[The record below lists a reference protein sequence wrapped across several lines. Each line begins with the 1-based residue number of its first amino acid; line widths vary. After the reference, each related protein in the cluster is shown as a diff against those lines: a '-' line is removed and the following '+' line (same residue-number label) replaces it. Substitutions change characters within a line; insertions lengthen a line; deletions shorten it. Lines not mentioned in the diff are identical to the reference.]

1 MATERQIAANR
12 VNGLKGGVKT
22 PEGKAISRMNARK
35 HGAFVMA
42 LTEHDS
48 EGLRALLDDLHEDL
62 QPVGSV
68 EELLVDKLAITY
80 LRMQRCARA
89 ETTHYL
95 RDWNSAFGQPGK
107 FRYNETLVAIG
118 LYDARL
124 TGQFLRLLHELDW
137 RQARRRNAECGSP
150 AVAPALRSPA
160 ASAGGEESAKAGM
173 RTAENGTER
182 SECGVRLARRSFS
195 EGGSAAFDFAQARE
209 CGVNGQ
215 EEEKMKNEPN
225 SAGVAEP
232 TAAGVPMLDSRRFD
246 HAHGGPEQRRMGRFR
261 GNDGLNAGS

>member
-1 MATERQIAANR
+1 M
-12 VNGLKGGVKT
+12 KT
-22 PEGKAISRMNARK
+22 PEGKAISRMNALK

-95 RDWNSAFGQPGK
+95 RDWNSAFGEPGK

-124 TGQFLRLLHELDW
+124 TGQFLRLLRELDW
-137 RQARRRNAECGSP
+137 RQGKRNNEDCRVQIADC
-150 AVAPALRSPA
+150 RTH
-160 ASAGGEESAKAGM
+160 GGEGGL
-173 RTAENGTER
+173 RNAENGTER
-182 SECGVRLARRSFS
+182 TEYGVR
-195 EGGSAAFDFAQARE
+195 
-209 CGVNGQ
+209 N
-215 EEEKMKNEPN
+215 
-225 SAGVAEP
+225 AE
-232 TAAGVPMLDSRRFD
+232 
-246 HAHGGPEQRRMGRFR
+246 
-261 GNDGLNAGS
+261 